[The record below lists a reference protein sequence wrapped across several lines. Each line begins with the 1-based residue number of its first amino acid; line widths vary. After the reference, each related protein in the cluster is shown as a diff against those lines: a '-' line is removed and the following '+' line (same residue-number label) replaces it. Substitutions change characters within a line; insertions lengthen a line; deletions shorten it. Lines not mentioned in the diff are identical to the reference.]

1 MTGGKTIQPQKGKLT
16 YIMKTSGK
24 YIPLIA
30 VIVTGLATLLPFLW
44 QTEFFSMD
52 EPREAMVA
60 VSILKDGN
68 IILPFTSGNDLTACP
83 PLYHL
88 CVALVSL
95 PWGHVSEFTSRLPSA
110 LSLVVMCAAVFLFMR
125 RRSTTPR
132 AMLAALV
139 MLTSYG
145 LHREATACS
154 PAMMGAALA
163 TGAMLLLYRWHE
175 DGMRGLPLAATLCMA
190 LTGLT
195 TGPLMVI
202 LPPAVF
208 CIWLLVRG
216 ESVKNTAAKSVLCT
230 AIALIVP
237 AMWYAAAFAH
247 TGGNFGRLF
256 IAYHYGSLKGI
267 TTLNL
272 FDHNLAGN
280 LAYAATGFAPWLIF
294 IAFTLLAR
302 PWKSAGIRL
311 TPAFPA
317 QWLRTARPLASFSAT
332 AAAALL
338 VISWLPTGHHDISLL
353 CCHVFLSMFTAL
365 YMAWLSRR
373 HRSSAVA
380 VFAAFTAL
388 AGILFSTAFQVIQ
401 SGAFSDIFFG
411 THKAN
416 ARLSMAKALYD
427 ITPDA
432 TETALM
438 TLPAVMGIL
447 LAGVLCAG
455 RLRRSVRTLTAGTLC
470 VLFSIYIALDAVC
483 LPTMTGVVSLRQM
496 TEAVNKAFHGQK
508 LYSHISRPGMHFF
521 GADFYLGGTIQ
532 PFLNPAPDSLGRVRK
547 PTGGILIIPEK
558 DSEEFI
564 ARHKEYVFTQRMR
577 SLGHPSEVRDRIKF
591 YKFVHVSKVNSPED
605 NYDPMSIKIDL

>member
-1 MTGGKTIQPQKGKLT
+1 
-16 YIMKTSGK
+16 
-24 YIPLIA
+24 
-30 VIVTGLATLLPFLW
+30 
-44 QTEFFSMD
+44 
-52 EPREAMVA
+52 
-60 VSILKDGN
+60 
-68 IILPFTSGNDLTACP
+68 
-83 PLYHL
+83 
-88 CVALVSL
+88 
-95 PWGHVSEFTSRLPSA
+95 
-110 LSLVVMCAAVFLFMR
+110 
-125 RRSTTPR
+125 
-132 AMLAALV
+132 
-139 MLTSYG
+139 
-145 LHREATACS
+145 
-154 PAMMGAALA
+154 
-163 TGAMLLLYRWHE
+163 
-175 DGMRGLPLAATLCMA
+175 
-190 LTGLT
+190 
-195 TGPLMVI
+195 
-202 LPPAVF
+202 
-208 CIWLLVRG
+208 
-216 ESVKNTAAKSVLCT
+216 
-230 AIALIVP
+230 
-237 AMWYAAAFAH
+237 
-247 TGGNFGRLF
+247 
-256 IAYHYGSLKGI
+256 
-267 TTLNL
+267 
-272 FDHNLAGN
+272 
-280 LAYAATGFAPWLIF
+280 
-294 IAFTLLAR
+294 
-302 PWKSAGIRL
+302 
-311 TPAFPA
+311 
-317 QWLRTARPLASFSAT
+317 
-332 AAAALL
+332 
-338 VISWLPTGHHDISLL
+338 
-353 CCHVFLSMFTAL
+353 MFTAL
-365 YMAWLSRR
+365 YLAWLSRR

>member
-154 PAMMGAALA
+154 PGMMGAALA

-216 ESVKNTAAKSVLCT
+216 ESLKNTAAKSVLCT

-237 AMWYAAAFAH
+237 AMWYAAAFVR
-247 TGGNFGRLF
+247 TEGDFGRLF

-338 VISWLPTGHHDISLL
+338 ILSWLPTGHHDISLL

-365 YMAWLSRR
+365 YLAWLSRR
-373 HRSSAVA
+373 HKSSAVA

-521 GADFYLGGTIQ
+521 GADYYLGGTIQ